1 MATGD
6 LICPHCGLWAVQH
19 KSKRICLPQKSE
31 DMLSIARKVVNK
43 PSINPSEIETWADA
57 IVDDI
62 SQHPMSD
69 FV

>member
-1 MATGD
+1 
-6 LICPHCGLWAVQH
+6 
-19 KSKRICLPQKSE
+19 
-31 DMLSIARKVVNK
+31 MLSIARKVVNK
-43 PSINPSEIETWADA
+43 PSVNPSEIETWADA